1 MSRTRWMLVVLSV
14 LAAISTALGGTSVAD
29 GKTTSDCAAR
39 VTHVATSKAVPE
51 TQTQGFAVTATVA
64 PSSCSRSVTL
74 KVYLRDGQ
82 GRLIRLLH
90 NPVVVRFAH
99 LSQTTKTVWA
109 SWDWTNYCG
118 NQRAGRP
125 HYTGYANGKRSTF
138 VEEAGHFPPCNAPGS
153 PASAGIMDACP
164 SASLVGVPRRSAPYC
179 PLP

>member
-1 MSRTRWMLVVLSV
+1 MLVVVSV
-14 LAAISTALGGTSVAD
+14 LAGITTTLGGTSNAE
-29 GKTTSDCAAR
+29 GKIMAGCAAR
-39 VTHVATSKAVPE
+39 VTHVVTSRAVPE
-51 TQTQGFAVTATVA
+51 TQTQGFGVTATIA

-74 KVYLRDGQ
+74 KVYLRDGR
-82 GRLIRLLH
+82 GHLIRLQH

-109 SWDWTNYCG
+109 SWAWTNYCG
-118 NQRAGRP
+118 SQRAGRP

-153 PASAGIMDACP
+153 SASAGIMDACP
-164 SASLVGVPRRSAPYC
+164 SASLVGVPRRSDPYC

>member
-1 MSRTRWMLVVLSV
+1 VLVSV
-14 LAAISTALGGTSVAD
+14 RAGISTTLSGTSIAD
-29 GKTTSDCAAR
+29 GRTTSDCAAR
-39 VTHVATSKAVPE
+39 VTHVLASRAVPE
-51 TQTQGFAVTATVA
+51 TQTKGFGVTATVA

-74 KVYLRDGQ
+74 KVYVRDGQ
-82 GRLIRLLH
+82 GRLIRLQH
-90 NPVVVRFAH
+90 NPVVMHSAH
-99 LSQTTKTVWA
+99 LPHTTKTVWA